1 MNYQISMQEIQRLPP
16 QVQAM
21 LASVD
26 TFINQVAAHG
36 KQLTRFVLKDA
47 EYLYLENSLQQLYRR
62 FEPVGQIDYNGV
74 KLVRRL

>member
-1 MNYQISMQEIQRLPP
+1 MNYQITMQEIQRLPAHG
-16 QVQAM
+16 QAI

-26 TFINQVAAHG
+26 AFISQVAARG
-36 KQLTRFVLKDA
+36 KQLSQFVLKDT

-74 KLVRRL
+74 KLVRRI